1 MKLRTYFSLS
11 FAFLIIV
18 VIVSMSAVISQR
30 TSSEVREEIG
40 GSLAALA
47 YQMSDKLDYYMW
59 SRYNEVLLLSHLK
72 ALRFPSDLEEVSGLL
87 HELNHNIP
95 SFSWVGLSDPDGNI
109 LSSTGGILVGSSI
122 AERPVYKKALE
133 KPFIGDV
140 HDAVLLSELLPNP
153 TGEPLKFVDI
163 STPLFDDNGNL
174 TGVLAAHLSWEW
186 SKEIKSSVLRSLQ
199 GDSKKAIDVFI
210 LSAVDDT
217 VLLGPDSW
225 PGKKLSLE
233 GASEYSG
240 ANEWAVL
247 EWPDGRDYLTGF
259 AQGSGYNNYPGLGW
273 KIIVRQPAEVA
284 FAPIHTLIWDIVV
297 LGIVLMALFA
307 LLAWVLAGK
316 ISKPLSRIAEAADR
330 LRWGEKTEIPHARG
344 IKDIEVLSSS
354 LRGLIAELTATESEL
369 VKMEDQA
376 HRDKLTGL
384 LNRSSLEASV
394 GGVIRQ
400 AEERLGALAFLYM
413 DLDGFK
419 GVNDSLGHDAGDE
432 LLRQAAA
439 RIKDNITVQSH
450 AFRMG
455 GDEFVVVLVLPL
467 QGALLEA
474 NEVAGRILESL
485 REPFE
490 LEAGMAKVSCSIG
503 GAMWPHN
510 GTDPLQLLKLADQA
524 LYTSKSKGKN
534 KLTFAITEYAS

>member
-87 HELNHNIP
+87 HELNKNIP

-109 LSSTGGILVGSSI
+109 LTSTGGILVGSSI
-122 AERPVYKKALE
+122 AGRPVYKEALE

-210 LSAVDDT
+210 LSAIDDT

-233 GASEYSG
+233 GAAEYSE
-240 ANEWAVL
+240 ANEWTVL
-247 EWPDGRDYLTGF
+247 QWPDGREYLTGF
-259 AQGSGYNNYPGLGW
+259 AQGAGYNNYPGLGW
-273 KIIVRQPAEVA
+273 KIVVRQPAEVA

-394 GGVIRQ
+394 GGAIRQ

-439 RIKDNITVQSH
+439 RIKDNITVQGH
-450 AFRMG
+450 AYRMG
-455 GDEFVVVLVLPL
+455 GDEFVVVLALPL

-474 NEVAGRILESL
+474 NEVASRLLESL

-524 LYTSKSKGKN
+524 LYASKSKGKN
-534 KLTFAITEYAS
+534 KLTFAITEHAS

>member
-18 VIVSMSAVISQR
+18 VIVSMSVVISQR
-30 TSSEVREEIG
+30 TSHEVREEIG

-59 SRYNEVLLLSHLK
+59 SRYNEILLLSHLK
-72 ALRFPSDLEEVSGLL
+72 ALRIPSDLEEVSGLL
-87 HELNHNIP
+87 HELNKNIP
-95 SFSWVGLSDPDGNI
+95 SFSWVGLSDPNGDI
-109 LSSTGGILVGSSI
+109 LASTGGVLVGNSI
-122 AERPVYKKALE
+122 AGRPVYEEALE

-186 SKEIKSSVLRSLQ
+186 TKEIKFSVLKSLQ
-199 GDSKKAIDVFI
+199 GDSKNAIEVFI
-210 LSAVDDT
+210 LSASDDT

-225 PGKKLSLE
+225 AGKKLMLE
-233 GASEYSG
+233 GAGPYSR
-240 ANEWAVL
+240 ANEWTVQQ
-247 EWPDGRDYLTGF
+247 WPDGRSYLTGF
-259 AQGSGYNNYPGLGW
+259 AQGAGYNNYPGLGW

-284 FAPIHTLIWDIVV
+284 FAPIHSLIKDIVL
-297 LGIVLMALFA
+297 LGIVLMLLFA
-307 LLAWVLAGK
+307 ILAWVFAGK

-330 LRWGEKTEIPHARG
+330 LRWGEKTEIPQTRG
-344 IKDIEVLSSS
+344 IKDIEVLSGS
-354 LRGLIAELTATESEL
+354 LRELIAELTATESEL

-394 GGVIRQ
+394 ASAIRH
-400 AEERLGALAFLYM
+400 AEERAGAVAFLYM

-419 GVNDSLGHDAGDE
+419 GVNDSLGHGAGDE
-432 LLRQAAA
+432 LLRQAAT
-439 RIKDNITVQSH
+439 RIRDCMNTQDY

-455 GDEFVVVLVLPL
+455 GDEFVVVLSVPL

-474 NEVAGRILESL
+474 NDAANRILEIL

-490 LEAGMAKVSCSIG
+490 LEAGIAKVSCSIG

-510 GTDPLQLLKLADQA
+510 GTDPLLLLKLADQA
-524 LYTSKSKGKN
+524 LYASKSKGKN
-534 KLTFAITEYAS
+534 KLTFAISEHAS

>member
-1 MKLRTYFSLS
+1 MRLRTYFSLS

-18 VIVSMSAVISQR
+18 VIVSMSVVISQR
-30 TSSEVREEIG
+30 TSREVREEIG

-163 STPLFDDNGNL
+163 STPLFDDNGKL

-186 SKEIKSSVLRSLQ
+186 SKEIKSSVLKSLQ
-199 GDSKKAIDVFI
+199 GDSKKEIDVFI
-210 LSAVDDT
+210 LSAIDDT
-217 VLLGPDSW
+217 VLLGPESW

-233 GASEYSG
+233 DFDEYNG

-247 EWPDGRDYLTGF
+247 QWPDGREYLTGF

-273 KIIVRQPAEVA
+273 KIVVRQPADVA
-284 FAPIHTLIWDIVV
+284 FAPIHALIWDVVV
-297 LGIVLMALFA
+297 LGIVLIALFTV
-307 LLAWVLAGK
+307 LAWVFAGK

-384 LNRSSLEASV
+384 LNRSSLEAIV
-394 GGVIRQ
+394 GGAIRQ
-400 AEERLGALAFLYM
+400 AEERLGALAFLYL

-439 RIKDNITVQSH
+439 RIKDSITVQGH
-450 AFRMG
+450 VFRMG
-455 GDEFVVVLVLPL
+455 GDEFVVVLALPL

-474 NEVAGRILESL
+474 SEVATGILESL

-524 LYTSKSKGKN
+524 LYASKSKGKN
-534 KLTFAITEYAS
+534 KLTFAITEHAS

>member
-1 MKLRTYFSLS
+1 MRLRTYFSLS
-11 FAFLIIV
+11 FVFLIVV
-18 VIVSMSAVISQR
+18 VIVSMGVVMSKR
-30 TSSEVREEIG
+30 TSNEVRAEIG

-47 YQMSDKLDYYMW
+47 YQMTDKLDYYMW
-59 SRYNEVLLLSHLK
+59 SRYNEMLLLSNLK
-72 ALRFPSDLEEVSGLL
+72 ALRIPTDLEEAERLL
-87 HELNHNIP
+87 RELNKNIP

-109 LSSTGGILVGSSI
+109 LASTGGILVGSSI
-122 AERPVYKKALE
+122 ATRPVFTEALE

-186 SKEIKSSVLRSLQ
+186 TNEIKSSVLRSLQ
-199 GDSKKAIDVFI
+199 GDSKNAIQVFI
-210 LSAVDDT
+210 LSGIDDT

-225 PGKKLSLE
+225 AGKKLVLK
-233 GASEYSG
+233 GAKEYSR
-240 ANEWAVL
+240 ANEWTV
-247 EWPDGRDYLTGF
+247 EQWPDGRKYLTGF
-259 AQGSGYNNYPGLGW
+259 ALGSGYNNYPGLGW

-284 FAPIHTLIWDIVV
+284 FAPINVLIRDIVL
-297 LGIVLMALFA
+297 LGIVLMLLFA
-307 LLAWVLAGK
+307 LMGWVFSGR

-330 LRWGEKTEIPHARG
+330 LRFGEKTEIPYAKG
-344 IKDIEVLSSS
+344 IKDIEVLSNS
-354 LRGLIAELTATESEL
+354 LRELIAELTATEYEL

-394 GGVIRQ
+394 AKAIEHAR
-400 AEERLGALAFLYM
+400 ERSDALAFLYL

-419 GVNDSLGHDAGDE
+419 CINDSQGHSAGDE
-432 LLRQAAA
+432 LLRQTAV
-439 RIKDNITVQSH
+439 RIRDCINTQDY

-455 GDEFVVVLVLPL
+455 GDEFVVILNVPA
-467 QGALLEA
+467 QRALLEA
-474 NEVAGRILESL
+474 DAIANRILESL
-485 REPFE
+485 REPFY
-490 LEAGMAKVSCSIG
+490 LEAGHAIVSCSIG
-503 GAMWPHN
+503 AAMWPYHSL
-510 GTDPLQLLKLADQA
+510 DPLQLLKLADQA

-534 KLTFAITEYAS
+534 KLTFAITEHVS